1 MESALN
7 TNSLRL
13 GDAVHIMTRQ
23 SALLHPRPAPCPYI
37 SRASN
42 QPAIGIIVGITQRSS
57 DHYDYQVLLE
67 GELGWWNDFS
77 VKLIED

>member
-1 MESALN
+1 MESALSN
-7 TNSLRL
+7 LRL
-13 GDAVHIMTRQ
+13 GDAVHIVMRR